1 MMEESMIEDSQFTQ
15 NNIPP
20 GQKILE
26 ESREKKLEDA
36 KKAYND
42 KLLVK
47 NNGLNGDEGVR
58 MTILALED
66 KAKAMKELKMI
77 RKESLAAAMGF
88 LCDISLEEAKNK
100 CKDILVDDL
109 RQQIIEI
116 YEMNS
121 PIDCRQCKTIFN
133 TKRRTV
139 GSYI

>member
-20 GQKILE
+20 GQKRLE

-36 KKAYND
+36 KKAYNN

-66 KAKAMKELKMI
+66 KAKAMKELKKI
-77 RKESLAAAMGF
+77 RKESLTAAM
-88 LCDISLEEAKNK
+88 
-100 CKDILVDDL
+100 
-109 RQQIIEI
+109 
-116 YEMNS
+116 
-121 PIDCRQCKTIFN
+121 
-133 TKRRTV
+133 
-139 GSYI
+139 